1 MKKKSITL
9 LLAIGLSVI
18 SFGCG
23 KESES
28 LEPVEDNNN
37 QQVEQQES
45 EDNATN
51 ESDSETNTATLD
63 TYINGVNQLSGKEFS
78 VNAVYK
84 DGIQADVDSESG
96 TIYWEDVENTD
107 NLVVCDYDGENNKLI
122 FNSLAA
128 TDNGEIDTTSSVE
141 INDFIPFCDE
151 LRVVISSKNL
161 PSGKNIIMVESW
173 GAAYTFADGVRYE
186 ISLIEVADNGDLDL
200 FYQDRLSGSG
210 DEDITSELRPGFNK
224 AFESDYSADEFND
237 TFYTGNLVADKEKL
251 PIEAEITFKSDSSY
265 LADAGDWD
273 GANEIASQIYDSD
286 DINSINVYWGK
297 GKFGK

>member
-96 TIYWEDVENTD
+96 TIYWEGVENTD

-122 FNSLAA
+122 FNSMAA

-286 DINSINVYWGK
+286 DINSINVYWGI

>member
-37 QQVEQQES
+37 QQVEQEES

-84 DGIQADVDSESG
+84 DGIQAAVDSESG
-96 TIYWEDVENTD
+96 TIYWEGVENTD

-122 FNSLAA
+122 FNSMAA

-286 DINSINVYWGK
+286 DINSINVYWGI